1 MLSVGKEGLSAR
13 AASRTAQMWTASE
26 TGLVTRVGCRH
37 WMQLTEEAGRQQV
50 K

>member
-1 MLSVGKEGLSAR
+1 MLSVGKEGLSDR
-13 AASRTAQMWTASE
+13 AASGTGQMRTSSE

-37 WMQLTEEAGRQQV
+37 QMQLTEEARRQQT